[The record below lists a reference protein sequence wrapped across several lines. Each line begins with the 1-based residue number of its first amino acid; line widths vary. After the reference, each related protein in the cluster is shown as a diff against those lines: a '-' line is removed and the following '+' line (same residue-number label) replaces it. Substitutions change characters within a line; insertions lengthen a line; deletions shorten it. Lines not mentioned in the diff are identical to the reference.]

1 MQCSCLLSF
10 LSDLYYVKNKSSYSL
25 FSHIFCLFVIYG
37 RFYLIR
43 LYHPTFWLLI
53 FSHFFFQLSTFPFE
67 FLNLLSLST
76 FFLHFLSHD
85 FISTSYHNL
94 SSTSHSVFFPQ
105 VFLSHFFVFF
115 FKLHS
120 TFLHTFPFPSG
131 IARKIQPWGGG
142 GGTDQEYKLVQ

>member
-25 FSHIFCLFVIYG
+25 FSHILCLFVIYG

-115 FKLHS
+115 LNYTLLFS
-120 TFLHTFPFPSG
+120 TRSPFPVAQLEKSS
-131 IARKIQPWGGG
+131 PGGG
-142 GGTDQEYKLVQ
+142 GGH